1 MVARLTL
8 ACRIH
13 EMNTD
18 SCLRAFL
25 PYHEAPQFPRMLAIL
40 RLEQSSPYYYLL
52 HPLQKSPQPLSRE
65 LLIRYMTVQK
75 DPSLAMLRDVLAML
89 PAAAQSSHR
98 TLLNFWSATLVEYI
112 ERIRQGGIPD
122 AVVKVLVEGLVT
134 ALNVTKSGSDYPTA
148 IYPAVLILVR
158 SVRLAPEPFSVLL
171 DSLAVNQ
178 DVNIAHRLITL
189 MIMLDNAPEERVE
202 LHGWDSVL
210 EADQSNAAALTGGVV
225 RKFALR
231 SALERFLTWAST
243 RPQLNQL
250 VFALTKDA
258 EGLSSS
264 CVASIVSELA
274 RQGSDEAQAIVLAL
288 RERHPDAVASALSSK
303 KARKRKVANDSME
316 WTAESPYI
324 SAVSADASARAAG
337 VRALLAEEPSAA
349 AKDVLLARLVDTDV
363 EVLEAI
369 YSAPFHQLVSVD
381 EYLALMDR
389 HLRSPFAKRE
399 TTLFHVAYLLELDD
413 ARVIRM
419 LLPHLF
425 FTKSRRLT
433 VASIWK
439 LLEKKE
445 SRDELI
451 SALVSANTK
460 AMAADESG
468 ATSNRLIA
476 EMLAKHAPGT
486 PLQDLLLDGLRAD
499 EDIVRHV
506 AAMSIALMKPDE
518 RIWMSVLDFARG
530 ELASGSFD
538 DELAQRIFAKPNADK
553 TVAQVKSA
561 LLSALCETPLPST
574 SVHLSPEPSNRLH
587 LAIYTAALQPMP
599 SELSEKLLSL
609 IFRSLQGDALVFLA
623 NHWTTSS
630 SASIRQVALRHA
642 RSLMAASRLT
652 GAFATDF
659 QTLLPAIVFALG
671 DDNAE
676 VRDAATILIK
686 IWSEAVSD
694 NPSSIYRSDDI
705 YPQHSDWAKLLLP
718 KDLRSYLQALASDSS
733 ALVADPQAINA
744 FQSRYLGADGK
755 TSTRKA
761 VLSCLITHALAW
773 DHAASITLMEG
784 LRQVHDSAKLESA
797 ESFLCNACRSA
808 SVTPTV
814 RAAFK
819 LVEPATVRRWARD
832 GSELLQS
839 MITAL
844 RLNTDLSAVVADRL
858 AAIYTHLSPQQQ
870 VDVCL
875 AACASDKELLR
886 SCKLDVAGLI
896 AVLDHLATEIAPET
910 EQQSKR
916 IRTDGEPTATDAVSS
931 LVNLLGSQDFTRLA
945 PEPEFIAAGVRVL
958 SAIASRSNDSSK
970 TDHVEQALLSAM
982 TTVLLRIKS
991 TQQLAAHQ
999 AGMDV
1004 IVKTIRG
1011 TTNPRTAQE
1020 ALLFTAA
1027 LARHSPDTV
1036 LHYVMPIF
1044 TYMGSSD
1051 FQRDD
1056 AYTFG
1061 VVEKTIESIVP
1072 VLVRS
1077 IRDRSKS
1084 TLDMLLLAKPM
1095 LSIFTDMA
1103 KRLPKHRTHS
1113 FFVHLVSTLGPEDFL
1128 APTQLLLLSQKKAD
1142 HSRLIAGLATS
1153 YGTGVAWR
1161 SILTCME
1168 EVDRLET
1175 QDSSILEEPGLV
1187 DSILRM
1193 VRANVKEVSAKQADM
1208 PLLQDVIRL
1217 TVKLL
1222 RQPNRDTKSGRNRS
1236 KALTS
1241 LLNDT
1246 LTKLS
1251 VSSFMD
1257 LATDLLNN
1265 SDAEVVALGLAMLAE
1280 RLPLVQSQ
1288 VRVHQSNVLRGI
1300 IASITRQLRAEPV
1313 GLIPLR
1319 LRALAVIANVHVS
1332 DEDAALAAAV
1342 PDLLQLSKEL
1352 PTLQLLAKLTPRLAT
1367 RLIPHIKTT
1376 FDVCLQAE
1384 GPLVEAAIDVLVA
1397 NINALHSFITKEQIS
1412 RTIQTVLDRQASTTN
1427 HSYDALL
1434 QAITK
1439 KVPTKTLLP
1448 IVQQL
1453 WASRQGPKWMAAFY
1467 RMLGRTIRH
1476 SDRGALAVLVKNTM
1490 SIVLE
1495 TFEADAPLVH
1505 SQAINVFLDLT
1516 EKLSENAF
1524 KPLFSRIYDWSFIDD
1539 ASEQRQVM
1547 FFKLLAG
1554 LISRFKAIIIPYMNT
1569 AAQVTLELLATFAAS
1584 STWNKTLWTAIQEA
1598 LRVSLELDEDAFWT
1612 NDNYNRFI
1620 PPMVAQIEALA
1631 RQHDSALNDTFAA
1644 TMAAMARSTSS
1655 ETTLKMLNN
1664 SLLMVTRSDDAQARL
1679 IALQVL
1685 DRIWEKQE
1693 EMVQFVPETVG
1704 EFVSELLEDEDA
1716 SVEEAA
1722 RRLLKRIEGY
1732 VGDLS
1737 AYLE

>member
-1 MVARLTL
+1 
-8 ACRIH
+8 
-13 EMNTD
+13 MNAD

-40 RLEQSSPYYYLL
+40 RLEQTSPYYYLL

-65 LLIRYMTVQK
+65 LLTRYMTIQK
-75 DPSLAMLRDVLAML
+75 DPSLAMLRDVLGML
-89 PAAAQSSHR
+89 PAAATSSHR
-98 TLLNFWSATLVEYI
+98 TLLNFWSATFVEYV
-112 ERIRQGGIPD
+112 ERVRQGGIPD
-122 AVVKVLVEGLVT
+122 QVVKVLVEGLVT
-134 ALNVTKSGSDYPTA
+134 ALNVKKTGPDYPTA

-158 SVRLAPEPFSVLL
+158 SVRLAAEPFSVLL

-178 DVNIAHRLITL
+178 DVNVAHRLITL
-189 MIMLDNAPEERVE
+189 MIMLDNAPEEQVT
-202 LHGWDSVL
+202 LNGWDVVL
-210 EADQSNAAALTGGVV
+210 ENDQQNVAALTGGIV

-231 SALERFLTWAST
+231 SALERFLMWTAT
-243 RPQLNQL
+243 RPQLTQL

-258 EGLSSS
+258 EGLSAS
-264 CVASIVSELA
+264 CVATIVNELA
-274 RQGSDEAQAIVLAL
+274 RQGSDDSNAILLAL
-288 RERHPDAVASALSSK
+288 RERYPDAVASALASK
-303 KARKRKVANDSME
+303 KPRKRKVADDSME
-316 WTAESPYI
+316 WIAESPFV

-337 VRALLAEEPSAA
+337 VRALLTQEPSAE
-349 AKDVLLARLVDTDV
+349 AKDVLLSRLVDTDV

-369 YSAPFHQLVSVD
+369 YSAPFHQLVTVD
-381 EYLALMDR
+381 EYLSLMDR

-413 ARVIRM
+413 ARVIRI

-425 FTKSRRLT
+425 YTKSRRLT
-433 VASIWK
+433 VTSIWK
-439 LLEKKE
+439 LLEKKQP
-445 SRDELI
+445 RDDLV
-451 SALVSANTK
+451 SALVAANAK
-460 AMAADESG
+460 AMADDDSG
-468 ATSNRLIA
+468 ATSNRLVA
-476 EMLAKHAPGT
+476 EVLAKHAPGT
-486 PLQDLLLDGLRAD
+486 PLQDLLLDGLKAD

-506 AAMSIALMKPDE
+506 SAMALARIKPDE
-518 RIWMSVLDFARG
+518 RVWSSVLDFAQA
-530 ELASGSFD
+530 EMASGSFD
-538 DELAQRIFAKPNADK
+538 NELAQRIFAKPSADK
-553 TVAQVKSA
+553 TAAQVKTA
-561 LLSALCETPLPST
+561 LLSALCSSPLPSARAY
-574 SVHLSPEPSNRLH
+574 LSSQPSNGLH
-587 LAIYTAALQPMP
+587 VDIYTAALRPMP
-599 SELSEKLLSL
+599 TELSEQLLSL
-609 IFRSLQGDALVFLA
+609 VFNSLQGDAIVFLA
-623 NHWTTSS
+623 NLWTSS
-630 SASIRQVALRHA
+630 ALPSIRQVALRHSRA
-642 RSLMAASRLT
+642 LIASSRRS
-652 GAFATDF
+652 GVFATDF
-659 QTLLPAIVFALG
+659 QTLLPAVLFSMS

-676 VRDAATILIK
+676 VREAATILVK

-694 NPSSIYRSDDI
+694 SPSSIYRSDDI

-733 ALVADPQAINA
+733 AIVADPQAINE
-744 FQSRYLGADGK
+744 FQSRYLGTDGK

-761 VLSCLITHALAW
+761 VLSCLISHALAW
-773 DHAASITLMEG
+773 NHSASVTL
-784 LRQVHDSAKLESA
+784 LTSLQQVRDSAKLDSA
-797 ESFLCNACRSA
+797 ETYLRDACRSQ

-814 RAAFK
+814 RAAFT
-819 LVEPATVRRWARD
+819 LVDASTVRRWARD
-832 GSELLQS
+832 GSELLTA
-839 MITAL
+839 MIAAL
-844 RLNTDLSAVVADRL
+844 RAESDLSSIVADRL
-858 AAIYTHLSPQQQ
+858 AAIYDHLSREQK
-870 VDVCL
+870 VEVFL
-875 AACASDKELLR
+875 AACASHKDLLR
-886 SCKLDVAGLI
+886 SCKLDVIGLI
-896 AVLDHLATEIAPET
+896 SVLDHLASEIAPEHG

-916 IRTDGEPTATDAVSS
+916 VRTDGDADSSDAVIS
-931 LVNLLGSQDFTRLA
+931 LVNLLGSQDFRVVA

-958 SAIASRSNDSSK
+958 SAMASRSADASK
-970 TDHVEQALLSAM
+970 ADHVEQALLSAM

-1084 TLDMLLLAKPM
+1084 TFDMLLLAKPM

-1113 FFVHLVSTLGPEDFL
+1113 FFVHLVSTLGPEEFL
-1128 APTQLLLLSQKKAD
+1128 APTQLLLLCQKKAD
-1142 HSRLIAGLATS
+1142 HSRLIAGLTTS
-1153 YGTGVAWR
+1153 YGSHVAWQ
-1161 SILTCME
+1161 SILTCLE
-1168 EVDRLET
+1168 EVERLEAHEA
-1175 QDSSILEEPGLV
+1175 SFLEEPGSA

-1193 VRANVKEVSAKQADM
+1193 VRTSVKESSAKSADM
-1208 PLLQDVIRL
+1208 QMLQGVIRL

-1222 RQPNRDTKSGRNRS
+1222 RQPNRDTKSGRNRL
-1236 KALTS
+1236 KTLTS

-1251 VSSFMD
+1251 VSSFIE

-1265 SDAEVVALGLAMLAE
+1265 PDAEIVALGLTMLAE
-1280 RLPLVQSQ
+1280 RLPLVQPH
-1288 VRVHQSNVLRGI
+1288 VRVQISSTLRGI
-1300 IASITRQLRAEPV
+1300 ITSIVRQLRAEPLALV
-1313 GLIPLR
+1313 PLR
-1319 LRALAVIANVHVS
+1319 LRALAVIANMHVP

-1342 PDLLQLSKEL
+1342 LDLLKLGNELSA
-1352 PTLQLLAKLTPRLAT
+1352 LQLLAKLTPRLAT
-1367 RLIPHIKTT
+1367 RLIPYTKIT

-1397 NINALHSFITKEQIS
+1397 TINALHSFITKEQVS
-1412 RTIQTVLDRQASTTN
+1412 KTIETVLERQASAPN
-1427 HSYDALL
+1427 HHYDALL

-1453 WASRQGPKWMAAFY
+1453 WTLRKGPKWMAAFY
-1467 RMLGRTIRH
+1467 RMLGRTIRY
-1476 SDRGALAVLVKNTM
+1476 SDRGALATLVKSTM

-1516 EKLSENAF
+1516 EKLSEIAF
-1524 KPLFSRIYDWSFIDD
+1524 KPLFSRIYDWSFVDD
-1539 ASEQRQVM
+1539 DSSEQRQIM
-1547 FFKLLAG
+1547 FYKLLAG
-1554 LISRFKAIIIPYMNT
+1554 LISRFKAIMIPYMGV
-1569 AAQVTLELLATFAAS
+1569 AAQVTLEVLANFAAS
-1584 STWNKTLWTAIQEA
+1584 SSSSSWNKTLWTSLQDA

-1612 NDNYNRFI
+1612 SDNYNRFI

-1631 RQHDSALNDTFAA
+1631 RQHDSDMANTFAA

-1664 SLLMVTRSDDAQARL
+1664 SILLVTRSDDAQARL
-1679 IALQVL
+1679 VALQVL
-1685 DRIWEKQE
+1685 DRVWERQE